1 MRVERLGQDKIRIFL
16 TFDDLLERGIEKE
29 DMWRDIPKV
38 HELFNEMMEQAY
50 DEVGFEINGPVAVE
64 VFALPA
70 QGMVVIVTRGHRD
83 SHAEETEEEQ
93 EPLDEEMYEM
103 EVTLE
108 ETDWL
113 VYRFSDFENL
123 VSALHQ
129 LQKLGYYG
137 GSVYAYQTGY
147 YFYIPGDDVPDDVL
161 QRMVAVLSEYGEAST
176 VTPFVL
182 AEYATA
188 VVEHTAVMTLTHYF
202 RKPMP

>member
-29 DMWRDIPKV
+29 DMWQDIPKV

-70 QGMVVIVTRGHRD
+70 QGMVVIVTRGQRD
-83 SHAEETEEEQ
+83 THADMLEEEH
-93 EPLDEEMYEM
+93 EPYDEEMYEM

-113 VYRFSDFENL
+113 VYRFTDFEHL

-129 LQKLGYYG
+129 LAKLGYDR
-137 GSVYAYQTGY
+137 GSVYAYQSGY
-147 YFYIPGDDVPDDVL
+147 YFYIPGDDVPEPVL
-161 QRMVAVLSEYGEAST
+161 ERIVSVLSEYGETST
-176 VTPFVL
+176 TTPFVL
-182 AEYATA
+182 AEYATV
-188 VVEHTAVMTLTHYF
+188 VVENTAVRTLTRYF
-202 RKPMP
+202 RPMP